1 MVKRAHLHPA
11 YSPRLTFR
19 PLVQDY
25 RTHFRTEKIMTLP
38 NLGQLKLDPI
48 HVPSTGETKR
58 LGLPWPR
65 LWSPKPSL
73 FEENGARRQLQ
84 LELDAET
91 RKFMYVWDCAD
102 GGAGL
107 PNPFKFSKDIEPR
120 ILFHSNR
127 KPAYDYNQERT
138 EADWRLD
145 QSVLIS
151 DALTRSGFRDIP
163 ALDKAVTAMFGTVHF
178 EVDVMGLVDKLGR
191 SACYE
196 IEIKIEYEAFSVFQS
211 TINEDSRMLIL
222 LPSVLLV
229 TITRTAQCEGEG
241 GKVPLPHTVVYEE
254 RTVQKSTNKN
264 AAGLRN
270 DWRKKAVKDNEAQR
284 KRLEDSTK
292 SLEEQLKKLGG

>member
-1 MVKRAHLHPA
+1 
-11 YSPRLTFR
+11 
-19 PLVQDY
+19 
-25 RTHFRTEKIMTLP
+25 MTLP
-38 NLGQLKLDPI
+38 NLGRLKLDPI

-65 LWSPKPSL
+65 IWPPKVTQ

-84 LELDAET
+84 REVDAET
-91 RKFMYVWDCAD
+91 RKFTYVWECED

-107 PNPFKFSKDIEPR
+107 PTPFKFSRDIEPR
-120 ILFHSNR
+120 ILFHSDR
-127 KPAYDYNQERT
+127 RPAYDYNEERADT
-138 EADWRLD
+138 DWRIN
-145 QSVLIS
+145 QAALIQETL
-151 DALTRSGFRDIP
+151 AKSGFRDIP
-163 ALDKAVTAMFGTVHF
+163 ALDKAVTDMFGTVHF

-196 IEIKIEYEAFSVFQS
+196 IEIKIEYEAFSMFQS
-211 TINEDSRMLIL
+211 TVHSDSLMLIL

-241 GKVPLPHTVVYEE
+241 GKVTLPHSVVYEE

-284 KRLEDSTK
+284 ERLRETNK
-292 SLEEQLKKLGG
+292 SLEEQLDNMGG

>member
-1 MVKRAHLHPA
+1 
-11 YSPRLTFR
+11 
-19 PLVQDY
+19 
-25 RTHFRTEKIMTLP
+25 MTLP
-38 NLGQLKLDPI
+38 NLGQLKLDPV

-65 LWSPKPSL
+65 LWPPKVSV

-84 LELDAET
+84 RELDAET
-91 RKFMYVWDCAD
+91 RKFIYVWDCAE

-127 KPAYDYNQERT
+127 PPAYDYDEERA
-138 EADWRLD
+138 EADWRMD
-145 QSVLIS
+145 QSNLIQE
-151 DALTRSGFRDIP
+151 ALGKSGFRDIP
-163 ALDKAVTAMFGTVHF
+163 ALDKAVTDMFGTVHF

-211 TINEDSRMLIL
+211 TVNGESHMLIL

-241 GKVPLPHTVVYEE
+241 GKVALPHSVVYEE
-254 RTVQKSTNKN
+254 RTVQKSSNKN
-264 AAGLRN
+264 AAGLRA
-270 DWRKKAVKDNEAQR
+270 DWRKKAVKDNDAQR
-284 KRLEDSTK
+284 ERLK
-292 SLEEQLKKLGG
+292 NNNKALKEQLDKLGG